1 MHRYFTFQECLQ
13 GEAAGFK
20 LTSLER
26 MMEIKSMTPNQSLLH
41 YMIKMAQDVDTS
53 LLKFLSDLQPL
64 DKVARYDLNIDIY
77 IIVAKYKI
85 YLYEL

>member
-1 MHRYFTFQECLQ
+1 MHRCFTFQECLQ

-41 YMIKMAQDVDTS
+41 YMIKMAQDDKIKKKEKYS
-53 LLKFLSDLQPL
+53 KLK
-64 DKVARYDLNIDIY
+64 KKN
-77 IIVAKYKI
+77 K
-85 YLYEL
+85 